1 MLELLMRKFILISFI
16 AISVII
22 FSFVH
27 KTYSTEKC
35 THECITCHKITNDD
49 AVNLLKEALP
59 DVKVNEIRPTPIKG
73 LWEVDI
79 ESKGRKGL
87 LYVDFSKNY
96 IVSGAIIDIKTKAN
110 LTQERF
116 SELNKIDVSQ
126 IPLDDAIVMGD
137 KNAKHHIIV
146 FSDPD

>member
-1 MLELLMRKFILISFI
+1 MRKFILIFFI
-16 AISVII
+16 VISVII

-27 KTYSTEKC
+27 KTYSTDSTEKC

-59 DVKVNEIRPTPIKG
+59 DVKVSEVRPTPVKG

-116 SELNKIDVSQ
+116 GEINKIDVSQ
-126 IPLDDAIVMGD
+126 IPLDDAIVIGD
-137 KNAKHHIIV
+137 KEAKHHIIV